1 MAMRGPARLTSSID
15 PSFKPT
21 PRRLLNPEGRT
32 RIEIIFKQLGINSI
46 KVRRT
51 PVAMEPAAG
60 PDIRGEP

>member
-1 MAMRGPARLTSSID
+1 MAMRGPAGLTSSID

-21 PRRLLNPEGRT
+21 PSWLPNPEGRA
-32 RIEIIFKQLGINSI
+32 RLEIIFKQLGINSI